1 MPATGEASPDPREAC
16 AVSAAPA
23 APPVDSAEPLATRD
37 AIRLL
42 WSRTATLS
50 LLELAKLR
58 HDRTELYTR
67 AVQPALWLLVFGET
81 FTRIHAIPTT
91 SQLPY
96 LDYLAPGIMAQSAL
110 FIAIFYGIQL
120 IWERDF
126 GILTKLL
133 ATPTPRVALVA
144 GKAFAAGVRAV
155 SQVVVVLIMAS
166 LLGVRF
172 HWQPLRLL
180 GAIAA
185 VMLGSSFFASL
196 SMTIAGLVRTRDRL
210 MGIGQ
215 AITMPLFFA
224 SNALYRP
231 RSCRHGYGPS
241 PTSTRS
247 ATRSTPSASCCSAYP
262 GSLAVDFAAV
272 LLATTVGIAA
282 ASLLLGRLAR

>member
-1 MPATGEASPDPREAC
+1 
-16 AVSAAPA
+16 
-23 APPVDSAEPLATRD
+23 
-37 AIRLL
+37 
-42 WSRTATLS
+42 
-50 LLELAKLR
+50 
-58 HDRTELYTR
+58 
-67 AVQPALWLLVFGET
+67 
-81 FTRIHAIPTT
+81 
-91 SQLPY
+91 
-96 LDYLAPGIMAQSAL
+96 MAQSAL

-133 ATPTPRVALVA
+133 ATPKPRVALVA

-215 AITMPLFFA
+215 GITMPLFVA
-224 SNALYRP
+224 SNALY
-231 RSCRHGYGPS
+231 
-241 PTSTRS
+241 PTAVMPAWVRAITHVNPLSYEVNALRQLLLGL
-247 ATRSTPSASCCSAYP
+247 P
-262 GSLAVDFAAV
+262 GSLAVDFAAL

-282 ASLLLGRLAR
+282 AALLLGRLAR

>member
-1 MPATGEASPDPREAC
+1 MSAVPDARPAGSAE
-16 AVSAAPA
+16 AAPA
-23 APPVDSAEPLATRD
+23 IG

-42 WSRTATLS
+42 WRRTATLS

-81 FTRIHAIPTT
+81 FSRIHAIPT
-91 SQLPY
+91 SGRLPY

-133 ATPTPRVALVA
+133 ATPTPRAALVA

-155 SQVVVVLIMAS
+155 SQVLVVLVLAS
-166 LLGVRF
+166 MLGVRF
-172 HWQPLRLL
+172 VWRPLGLL
-180 GAIAA
+180 GAVVA

-196 SMTIAGLVRTRDRL
+196 SMTIAGLVRTRERL

-224 SNALYRP
+224 SNALY
-231 RSCRHGYGPS
+231 
-241 PTSTRS
+241 PTQIM
-247 ATRSTPSASCCSAYP
+247 P
-262 GSLAVDFAAV
+262 GWVRAVTHVNPLSYEVNA
-272 LLATTVGIAA
+272 LRR
-282 ASLLLGRLAR
+282 LLLGRLAR

>member
-1 MPATGEASPDPREAC
+1 MSAVPDARPAGSAE
-16 AVSAAPA
+16 AAPA
-23 APPVDSAEPLATRD
+23 IG

-42 WSRTATLS
+42 WRRTATLS

-81 FTRIHAIPTT
+81 FSRIHAIPT
-91 SQLPY
+91 SGRLPY

-133 ATPTPRVALVA
+133 ATPTPRAALVA

-155 SQVVVVLIMAS
+155 SQVLVVLVLAS
-166 LLGVRF
+166 ILGVRF
-172 HWQPLRLL
+172 VWRPLGLL
-180 GAIAA
+180 GAVVA

-196 SMTIAGLVRTRDRL
+196 SMTIAGLVRTRERL

-224 SNALYRP
+224 SNALY
-231 RSCRHGYGPS
+231 
-241 PTSTRS
+241 PTEIMPAWVRAVTHVNPLSYEVNALR
-247 ATRSTPSASCCSAYP
+247 RLLLGLP
-262 GSLAVDFAAV
+262 GSLAADFAA
-272 LLATTVGIAA
+272 LLVAAAVGIAA

>member
-1 MPATGEASPDPREAC
+1 M
-16 AVSAAPA
+16 SAAPA
-23 APPVDSAEPLATRD
+23 APPAGSAEPPA
-37 AIRLL
+37 AVAAVRLL
-42 WSRTATLS
+42 GSRTATLC
-50 LLELAKLR
+50 LLELRKLR

-81 FTRIHAIPTT
+81 FTRIHAIATPGG
-91 SQLPY
+91 LPY

-133 ATPTPRVALVA
+133 ATPTPRAALVA

-155 SQVVVVLIMAS
+155 SQVVVVLVLAS
-166 LLGVRF
+166 VLGVRF
-172 HWQPLRLL
+172 HWQPPRLL
-180 GAIAA
+180 GAAAA
-185 VMLGSSFFASL
+185 VLLGSAFFASL
-196 SMTIAGLVRTRDRL
+196 SMTIAGLVRTRERL

-224 SNALYRP
+224 SNALY
-231 RSCRHGYGPS
+231 
-241 PTSTRS
+241 PTAVMPAWVRAITHVNPLSYEVNALR
-247 ATRSTPSASCCSAYP
+247 CLLLGLP
-262 GSLAVDFAAV
+262 GNLAADFAA
-272 LLATTVGIAA
+272 LAGAGVAGIAA

>member
-1 MPATGEASPDPREAC
+1 MSAVPDARPAGSAE
-16 AVSAAPA
+16 AAPA
-23 APPVDSAEPLATRD
+23 IG

-42 WSRTATLS
+42 WRRTATLS

-81 FTRIHAIPTT
+81 FSRIHAIPT
-91 SQLPY
+91 SGRLPY

-133 ATPTPRVALVA
+133 ATPTPRAALVA

-155 SQVVVVLIMAS
+155 SQVLVVLILAS
-166 LLGVRF
+166 ILGVRF
-172 HWQPLRLL
+172 VWRPLGLL
-180 GAIAA
+180 GAVVA

-196 SMTIAGLVRTRDRL
+196 SMTIAGLVRTRERL

-224 SNALYRP
+224 SNALY
-231 RSCRHGYGPS
+231 
-241 PTSTRS
+241 PTEIMPAWVRAVTHVNPLSYEVNALR
-247 ATRSTPSASCCSAYP
+247 RLLLGLP
-262 GSLAVDFAAV
+262 GSLAADFAA
-272 LLATTVGIAA
+272 LLVAAAAGIAA